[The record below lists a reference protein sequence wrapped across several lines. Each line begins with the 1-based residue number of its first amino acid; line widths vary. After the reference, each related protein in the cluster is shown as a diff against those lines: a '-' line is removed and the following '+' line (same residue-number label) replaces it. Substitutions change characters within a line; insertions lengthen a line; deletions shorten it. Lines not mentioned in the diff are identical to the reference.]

1 MPTWAPKACNPRPPR
16 TTSNEGLTLGAATHS
31 IVAMLSML
39 RNRYLDVLGS
49 IYIYNE
55 HRGYSSVDRVL
66 EAVKARWPD
75 DMDFIAAIEKHR
87 ADERKHYLL
96 FRRWFEKR
104 GRMPLMVDRTCGHID
119 RLVRLTFGCHV
130 DDLDQHQVTG
140 DPAMF
145 AKLCRVIMLTEQRGM
160 RTVETLL
167 QSPLIHGDRTLQKIF
182 HVIEED
188 EPSHW
193 MPYEGWLKRHR
204 CGEPRWSE
212 RIADRIVH
220 ATLLLIKLPALYLNP
235 FVERCRE
242 WPEASDPALPL
253 QV

>member
-1 MPTWAPKACNPRPPR
+1 MTRYSP
-16 TTSNEGLTLGAATHS
+16 SHS
-31 IVAMLSML
+31 IAAMLSML

-55 HRGYSSVDRVL
+55 HRGYSSIDRVL
-66 EAVKARWPD
+66 AAVKERWPD
-75 DMDFIAAIEKHR
+75 DAEFIAEVEKHR

-104 GRMPLMVDRTCGHID
+104 GADAAMVDRTCGHID

-130 DDLDQHQVTG
+130 DDLDHHAVAADQEQ
-140 DPAMF
+140 F
-145 AKLCRVIMLTEQRGM
+145 ARLCRVIMLTEQRGM

-167 QSPLIHGDRTLQKIF
+167 QSPLIHGDRRLQKIF

-193 MPYEGWLKRHR
+193 TPYEGWLKRNR
-204 CGEPRWSE
+204 GGEPRWNE

-220 ATLLLIKLPALYLNP
+220 ATMLLVKLPALYLNP
-235 FVERCRE
+235 FVRRRRD
-242 WPEASDPALPL
+242 WPDASDPASPMPA
-253 QV
+253 

>member
-1 MPTWAPKACNPRPPR
+1 
-16 TTSNEGLTLGAATHS
+16 LTLAPAAHS
-31 IVAMLSML
+31 IAAMWSVL

-55 HRGYSSVDRVL
+55 HRGYSSIDRVL
-66 EAVKARWPD
+66 AAVKARWSD
-75 DMDFIAAIEKHR
+75 DADFIAEIQKHR

-104 GRMPLMVDRTCGHID
+104 GVMPLMVDRTCGHID

-130 DDLDQHQVTG
+130 DDLDQEKVTG
-140 DPAMF
+140 DPELF

-167 QSPLIHGDRTLQKIF
+167 QSPLIRGDRRLQKIF

-193 MPYEGWLKRHR
+193 TPYQGWLKRNR
-204 CGEPRWSE
+204 GGEPRWNE
-212 RIADRIVH
+212 RLADRIVH
-220 ATLLLIKLPALYLNP
+220 ATMLLVKLPALYLNP
-235 FVERCRE
+235 LVGRRRD
-242 WPEASDPALPL
+242 WPDASDPASPFPA
-253 QV
+253 

>member
-1 MPTWAPKACNPRPPR
+1 LKRA
-16 TTSNEGLTLGAATHS
+16 TTSNEALTLGVAGHS
-31 IVAMLSML
+31 IAAMLSML

-55 HRGYSSVDRVL
+55 HRGYSSIDRVL
-66 EAVKARWPD
+66 AAVKVRWPD
-75 DMDFIAAIEKHR
+75 DRKFIAEIEKHR

-104 GRMPLMVDRTCGHID
+104 GAMPLRVDRTCGHID

-130 DDLDQHQVTG
+130 DDLDQREVTG
-140 DPAMF
+140 DPAQF

-167 QSPLIHGDRTLQKIF
+167 QSPLIHGDQRLQKIF
-182 HVIEED
+182 HIIEED

-193 MPYEGWLKRHR
+193 TPYEGWLKRNR
-204 CGEPRWSE
+204 GGEPCWNE

-220 ATLLLIKLPALYLNP
+220 MTMLMIKLPALYLNP
-235 FVERCRE
+235 FIERRRD
-242 WPEASDPALPL
+242 WPDASDLASPMPA
-253 QV
+253 